1 MNYRN
6 TEQRNRILEVVQST
20 TAHPTASSIYD
31 EVRSVIPSIS
41 LGTVYRNLSVLEA
54 QGFIQKISCGDAEE
68 RYDATTE
75 PHIHYYCKSCNS
87 VSDVHDNRADE
98 RLNKLVSDLDANVS
112 SHSLVCYGK
121 CSKCESKVN

>member
-6 TEQRNRILEVVQST
+6 TTQRNKILEVVQST
-20 TAHPTASSIYD
+20 NTHPTASRVYD
-31 EVRSVIPSIS
+31 EVRSEMPSIS

-54 QGFIQKISCGDAEE
+54 QGLVQKISCGDAED
-68 RYDATTE
+68 RFDATVT
-75 PHIHYYCKSCNS
+75 PHIHYYCNSCNS

-98 RLNKLVSDLDANVS
+98 RLGKLVGDLDANVS

-121 CSKCESKVN
+121 CGNCESKVN